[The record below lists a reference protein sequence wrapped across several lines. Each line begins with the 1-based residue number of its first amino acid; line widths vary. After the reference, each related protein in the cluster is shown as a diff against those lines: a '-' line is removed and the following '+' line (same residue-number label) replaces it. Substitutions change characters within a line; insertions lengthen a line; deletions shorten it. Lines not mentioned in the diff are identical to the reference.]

1 MNYVAN
7 CYENET
13 DSRGIVCLCGLNY
26 VFKFVVLSFAAH
38 IFVLRMHVLLIKFI

>member
-13 DSRGIVCLCGLNY
+13 DSRGIVCLCGLNLCLQ
-26 VFKFVVLSFAAH
+26 VCGLKLCGAH
-38 IFVLRMHVLLIKFI
+38 SCSANACVIN